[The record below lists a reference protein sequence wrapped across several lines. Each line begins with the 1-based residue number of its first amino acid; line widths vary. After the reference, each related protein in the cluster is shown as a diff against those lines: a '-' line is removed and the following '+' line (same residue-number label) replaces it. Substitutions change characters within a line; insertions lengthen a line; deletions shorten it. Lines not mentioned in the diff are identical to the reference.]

1 MFVKKFSVMLLILLF
16 LLFNKVLQVQN
27 SCTDTEKKSEIFLA
41 VVTFKS
47 SPLFNK
53 LYNVDV
59 GRWGFQSEGTKIFSK
74 YLDKRYNEM
83 LQSNESGCIRIE
95 PIL

>member
-16 LLFNKVLQVQN
+16 LLFNKAEQVQN

-59 GRWGFQSEGTKIFSK
+59 GRLIFMAPS
-74 YLDKRYNEM
+74 
-83 LQSNESGCIRIE
+83 S
-95 PIL
+95 